1 MQLTRYTD
9 YSLRLLMLLG
19 LRADELLTIQ
29 RVSDA
34 YGISRNHLVKIV
46 NHLAALGLV
55 ETNRGRK
62 GGIRLA
68 VAPEDIVVGR
78 LIRELEPT
86 LRIAEC
92 FDEENNQCVISS
104 ACMLK
109 PALRDALQAFFKVLD
124 EYTLADL
131 IASRRELGVSLGVG
145 SRPPRIRVIP
155 SSEPRYPS
163 SAAMASLGG

>member
-19 LRADELLTIQ
+19 LRSDELLTIQ

-46 NHLAALGLV
+46 NHLASLGFV
-55 ETNRGRK
+55 QTNRGRK

-68 VAPEDIVVGR
+68 VAPEKIVVGH
-78 LIRELEPT
+78 LVRELEPT
-86 LRIAEC
+86 LKIAEC
-92 FDEENNQCVISS
+92 FDEEKNQCVIAS

-109 PALRDALQAFFKVLD
+109 PALRDALQAFLKVLD

-131 IASRRELGVSLGVG
+131 ISSRRELGLSLGVS
-145 SRPPRIRVIP
+145 SRPPRVRVIRAAEAGL
-155 SSEPRYPS
+155 SSP
-163 SAAMASLGG
+163 AAMASLGG